1 MTTYSTLLN
10 FKLSA
15 VQHYNA
21 NIIKILVSEWLPN
34 ESDRRSSHIC
44 KERKQIIAN
53 HEYVEDMKDDV
64 KLKALKKPR
73 QK

>member
-21 NIIKILVSEWLPN
+21 NIIKLLVSEWLPN

-53 HEYVEDMKDDV
+53 HEYE
-64 KLKALKKPR
+64 R
-73 QK
+73 